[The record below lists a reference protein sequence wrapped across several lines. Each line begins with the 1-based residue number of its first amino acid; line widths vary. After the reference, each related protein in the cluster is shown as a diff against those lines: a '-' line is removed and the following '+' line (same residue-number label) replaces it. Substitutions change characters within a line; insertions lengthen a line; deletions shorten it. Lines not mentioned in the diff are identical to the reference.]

1 MMKTYNKLVRD
12 RIPEIIAGKGHE
24 FRVREIAGDELLV
37 ALKAKLVEEF
47 GEFDRANAIAELAD
61 ILEVTIALA
70 EYLGADRSKLEAI
83 RQKKAETNG
92 SFKRGIFLIASESG

>member
-12 RIPEIIAGKGHE
+12 RIPQIIADKGHE
-24 FRVREIAGDELLV
+24 FRVREIAGDELFV
-37 ALKAKLVEEF
+37 ALKAKLVEELD
-47 GEFDRANAIAELAD
+47 EFDRANNIEELAD

-70 EYLGADRSKLEAI
+70 EYLGADRNELEAI
-83 RQKKAETNG
+83 RQKKAEANG